1 MPVMSLDP
9 LLIFLFVRWG
19 NILKDPILAL
29 GMILSFLSL
38 SCLMLSGAT
47 LLRFVAHQSNLRVDA
62 SLAMGV
68 GFFVAA
74 SAFKLDDR
82 RRRL

>member
-1 MPVMSLDP
+1 MAAHAGNEFDP

-38 SCLMLSGAT
+38 SA
-47 LLRFVAHQSNLRVDA
+47 
-62 SLAMGV
+62 
-68 GFFVAA
+68 
-74 SAFKLDDR
+74 
-82 RRRL
+82 